1 MATPITPTRN
11 TVYVEE
17 VDAKSAISEVTAR
30 RIGASINFIINKIY
44 DRLFFEW
51 SQVPRVTTYGTGI
64 NGLRY
69 IYKQSDISWYV
80 LSVVNAG
87 SSGSNEVNFDVYDEN
102 NILLGNL
109 FSVAPS
115 IASGAG
121 NRAVIGRDVENSL
134 DILSGP
140 NKVSGTLNYT
150 TLGAGWSIVPKLTN
164 AQVDSRHLFFELIL
178 KEV

>member
-1 MATPITPTRN
+1 MATPITPARN

-17 VDAKSAISEVTAR
+17 VDSKSAISEVTAR

-51 SQVPRVTTYGTGI
+51 SGYYKVTSVSTGM

-80 LSVVNAG
+80 LSNITAGSAG
-87 SSGSNEVNFDVYDEN
+87 SSAFNFDVYDEN
-102 NILLGNL
+102 NILLGDL

-121 NRAVIGRDVENSL
+121 NRAIVGRDVENSI

-140 NKVSGTLNYT
+140 NKVVGTLNYT
-150 TLGAGWSIVPKLTN
+150 ILQSGWSIVPKITSAQTN
-164 AQVDSRHLFFELIL
+164 GKDLFFELVL
-178 KEV
+178 KEQ

>member
-1 MATPITPTRN
+1 MATPITPSRN

-17 VDAKSAISEVTAR
+17 VDSKSAISEVTAR

-51 SQVPRVTTYGTGI
+51 SNVPRVTTYSTGL

-69 IYKQSDISWYV
+69 IYRASNISWYV
-80 LSVVNAG
+80 LTTQTAG

-102 NILLGNL
+102 NILLGDL
-109 FSVAPS
+109 FSTAPS

-121 NRAVIGRDVENSL
+121 NRAIVGRDVDNST
-134 DILSGP
+134 DILSGA
-140 NKVSGTLNYT
+140 NKIVGVLNYT
-150 TLGAGWSIVPKLTN
+150 TLQAGWSIVPKITS
-164 AQVDSRHLFFELIL
+164 AQVDSRNLFFELIL
-178 KEV
+178 KEQ

>member
-1 MATPITPTRN
+1 MANIPESRN
-11 TVYVEE
+11 LIQVEE
-17 VDAKSAISEVTAR
+17 VKYKASVSEATFQR
-30 RIGASINFIINKIY
+30 MGASINFIINRIY

-69 IYKQSDISWYV
+69 IYRESTISWYV
-80 LSVVNAG
+80 MSIVTAG
-87 SSGSNEVNFDVYDEN
+87 SSGSNALNFDVYNESN
-102 NILLGNL
+102 VLLGDL
-109 FSVAPS
+109 FSTPPS

-121 NRAVIGRDVENSL
+121 NRAVVGRDVDNST

-140 NKVSGTLNYT
+140 NKTVGVLNYT
-150 TLGAGWSIVPKLTN
+150 TLNAGWSIVPKLTS